1 MLEFLTDEL
10 HAALRNTNI
19 RFVYELRIRAGKP
32 VVVNYKGVYSFL
44 GKAGIT
50 DKQSAA
56 LTASAADV
64 EEIVL
69 RASNYSVYSVTEQM
83 RQGFITGAHGER
95 IGLAGMYV
103 YEGGEAF
110 TVREITSLNIRVPH
124 EVRGCAEQIY
134 RCCFME
140 GIASA
145 LVLSLPGRGKTTILR
160 DLARLLG
167 ERMGNN
173 VLVSDERGEIGAANE
188 GAAPDT
194 GAFSDV
200 IRFARKKDALTAA
213 VRAMRPDVIVTDE
226 LISEE
231 ELAAVAMCVRGGVE
245 VLASAHLRGIG
256 ALCDSPV
263 FSPFVR
269 KKLFAYYIVL
279 RAEGV
284 GEIEG
289 IYGADLLPV
298 TRGSP
303 C

>member
-10 HAALRNTNI
+10 RAALRNTNM

-32 VVVNYKGVYSFL
+32 VAVNYKGAYSFL
-44 GKAGIT
+44 GKSGIT

-64 EEIVL
+64 EEIVF

-83 RQGFITGAHGER
+83 KQGFITGAYGER

-110 TVREITSLNIRVPH
+110 TVRDVTSLNIRVPH
-124 EVRGCAEQIY
+124 EVRGSAEQIFS
-134 RCCFME
+134 CCFSE
-140 GIASA
+140 RAASA
-145 LVLSLPGRGKTTILR
+145 LILSPPGRGKTTILR
-160 DLARLLG
+160 DLARLLA
-167 ERMGNN
+167 ERRVNN
-173 VLVSDERGEIGAANE
+173 VLISDERGEIGAA
-188 GAAPDT
+188 GDASDT
-194 GAFSDV
+194 GVFSDV

-226 LISEE
+226 LVSAE

-245 VLASAHLRGIG
+245 VLASAHLRGVT

-269 KKLFAYYIVL
+269 EKVFSYYIVL
-279 RAEGV
+279 RADGV
-284 GEIEG
+284 GEVEG
-289 IYGADLLPV
+289 IYGADLLPIPM
-298 TRGSP
+298 RQP